1 MDVESDFGYGNFYF
15 VVFIN
20 IGVIV
25 YFFVEFVINYLL
37 SLIKICILLKLYI
50 LFKQINYIKFNYI
63 DVFLDF
69 VYIYIQI
76 YFCKYCNDYF
86 FVKFIFLGV

>member
-69 VYIYIQI
+69 VNIYIQI
-76 YFCKYCNDYF
+76 YFCKYYYDYF

>member
-37 SLIKICILLKLYI
+37 SLIKICMYI
-50 LFKQINYIKFNYI
+50 ICIEIIKFI
-63 DVFLDF
+63 
-69 VYIYIQI
+69 
-76 YFCKYCNDYF
+76 
-86 FVKFIFLGV
+86 

>member
-25 YFFVEFVINYLL
+25 YFFVEFVINNLL

-50 LFKQINYIKFNYI
+50 LFK
-63 DVFLDF
+63 
-69 VYIYIQI
+69 
-76 YFCKYCNDYF
+76 
-86 FVKFIFLGV
+86 